1 MVYQWKTASRIKAD
15 ANEAGA
21 LFEHLEQTV
30 GLTPKTVLDAS
41 RAAGTP
47 LHEEFEWD
55 DAAAAEQYRLHQ
67 AGHLIRCICTVTETD
82 DGKKSPVRA
91 FFKTTGTDGYEAIS
105 VILKN
110 ENKLNSLLARAL
122 QELESFERKYQQL
135 AELSPVFEAA
145 KAVRR
150 GVSA

>member
-21 LFEHLEQTV
+21 LFEQLEQTV

-67 AGHLIRCICTVTETD
+67 AGHLIRCICTVTETG
-82 DGKKSPVRA
+82 DGESSPVRA
-91 FFKTTGTDGYEAIS
+91 FFKTTETDGYESIS
-105 VILKN
+105 VVMKN
-110 ENKLNSLLARAL
+110 ENKLDQLLKKAL
-122 QELESFERKYQQL
+122 KELESFERKYRQL
-135 AELSPVFEAA
+135 SELSPVFEAA
-145 KAVRR
+145 KAVMR
-150 GVSA
+150 GVST